1 VPTPS
6 DPSPG
11 RPANE
16 EAAADRYRAQ
26 EAAYAAER
34 DREAARSRF
43 VSNARLAV
51 FLAGLGIAVFTLGG
65 RSATHVAA
73 WAAVGSAGL
82 AFIGLV
88 VVHARI
94 EDRRTWKAALADVN
108 RLGRARI
115 ERSWDAL
122 PPPETPGVGV
132 DHPYANDLDL
142 FGHAS
147 LLQLLETG
155 TPAGRAQLVSWMLA
169 PAPPPVVVRRQ
180 AAVAA
185 LVPDV
190 SFRQALAAHGRV
202 GAGEKPGDLGGF
214 LAWADSPAVFVQRR
228 WLVWMVR
235 ALTAAIWTGIAA
247 QVAGVGSAAVWLTPV
262 LLGGV
267 LSFACARSTQAVFD
281 RAFGAGRVFGRYA
294 RLFALVCGL
303 EADAALLVECRA
315 RLCAEG
321 SAADQMRR
329 LDRLM
334 ALADVR
340 YAMALMHAII
350 QGLTLWDFHVLFA
363 LERWQQSAG
372 RHARR
377 WLDALG
383 TVDALASLATL
394 AHDHPSW
401 ARPVMADPTA
411 GLAIRATALAHPL
424 LSWRVRVANDVEV
437 GPPGTVLLVTGSN
450 MSGKS
455 TLLRA
460 VGLNAVL
467 AQAGGPVCASSMIL
481 PPVEVH
487 TSMRVQDSLELGVS
501 YFMAGLVRLK
511 RIVDAAREA
520 RADGRP
526 VLYLLD
532 EVLQG
537 TNSAERL
544 IAVRTILSRLVRDGA
559 IGAVTT
565 HDLALAAVPEIAR
578 LATLVHFTER
588 VDEESGE
595 LKMSFDYRLRPGLA
609 TSRNALKLMR
619 LVGIDEIGIRQD
631 AGG

>member
-1 VPTPS
+1 VSTPS
-6 DPSPG
+6 DLSAG
-11 RPANE
+11 RPASE
-16 EAAADRYRAQ
+16 EAAADRYRAR

-34 DREAARSRF
+34 DHEAARSRL

-51 FLAGLGIAVFTLGG
+51 FLIGLAIAVITLGS
-65 RSATHVAA
+65 RSAAHPAA
-73 WAAVGSAGL
+73 WTSVGFAGF
-82 AFIGLV
+82 AFAILV

-94 EDRRTWKAALADVN
+94 EDRRAWKAALADVN

-115 ERSWDAL
+115 ARDWDGL
-122 PPPETPGVGV
+122 PPPETPAVSV
-132 DHPYANDLDL
+132 DHPYAHDLDL

-155 TPAGRAQLVSWMLA
+155 TPTGRGLLVDWLLA
-169 PAPPPVVVRRQ
+169 PAPPVVVARRQ
-180 AAVAA
+180 EAVAA
-185 LVPDV
+185 LVPELA
-190 SFRQALAAHGRV
+190 FRQELAAHGRL
-202 GAGEKPGDLGGF
+202 GAGEGSGGLDRF
-214 LAWADSPAVFVQRR
+214 FAWADSPAVFVHRT
-228 WLVWMVR
+228 WLVWTVR
-235 ALTAAIWTGIAA
+235 VLTVSIWLGIAA
-247 QVAGVGSAAVWLTPV
+247 HLTGVGSVEAWLTPV
-262 LLGGV
+262 LVGGV

-303 EADAALLVECRA
+303 EADAQLLVECRA

-321 SAADQMRR
+321 AAANQMRR

-340 YAMALMHAII
+340 YAMAMMHAII

-372 RHARR
+372 RHVRR
-377 WLDALG
+377 WMETLG

-394 AHDHPSW
+394 AHDHPTW
-401 ARPVMADPTA
+401 ARPVTVDPA
-411 GLAIRATALAHPL
+411 AAPALHATALAHPL
-424 LSWRVRVANDVEV
+424 LSWRVRVANDVQI
-437 GPPGTVLLVTGSN
+437 GPPGTVLIVTGSN

-467 AQAGGPVCASSMIL
+467 AQAGGPVCASSMAL

-511 RIVDAAREA
+511 HIVVASRNARS
-520 RADGRP
+520 DGRL

-544 IAVRTILSRLVRDGA
+544 IAVRTILSRLVQDGA

-565 HDLALAAVPEIAR
+565 HDLALASVPDIAC
-578 LATLVHFTER
+578 LASLVHFTER
-588 VDEESGE
+588 VEEGPDG

-619 LVGIDEIGIRQD
+619 MVGIEEDGIRQD
-631 AGG
+631 TGG